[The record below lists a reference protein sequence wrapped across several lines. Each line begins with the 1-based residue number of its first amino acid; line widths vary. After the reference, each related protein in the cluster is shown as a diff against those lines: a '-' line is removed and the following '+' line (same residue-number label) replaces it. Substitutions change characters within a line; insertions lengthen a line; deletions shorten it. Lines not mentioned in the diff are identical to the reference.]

1 MPIYE
6 YRCRKCG
13 HEIEVIQ
20 KISDRPLQRCKEC
33 RGKLDKLIS
42 RTSFQ
47 LKGGGWYAHG
57 YGASGS
63 GKSSK
68 SSTSDSSDSK
78 DKKDGGKKDGGKSE
92 GSSGS
97 STKKEAAGA

>member
-13 HEIEVIQ
+13 QETEVIQ
-20 KISDRPLQRCKEC
+20 KFSDRPLQRCKEC

-68 SSTSDSSDSK
+68 SDSSDSK
-78 DKKDGGKKDGGKSE
+78 GKKDSEKKDSGKSE
-92 GSSGS
+92 SSSAS

>member
-13 HEIEVIQ
+13 REIEVMQ
-20 KISDRPLQRCKEC
+20 KFSDPPLQRCKKC
-33 RGKLDKLIS
+33 RGRLDKLIS

-47 LKGGGWYAHG
+47 LKGGGWYAQG
-57 YGASGS
+57 YGGSGS
-63 GKSSK
+63 GRSSK
-68 SSTSDSSDSK
+68 SGSSGSSDTKSK
-78 DKKDGGKKDGGKSE
+78 NDSGKSE

-97 STKKEAAGA
+97 PPKKEAAGA

>member
-13 HEIEVIQ
+13 QETEVIQ
-20 KISDRPLQRCKEC
+20 KFSDRPLQRCKEC

-42 RTSFQ
+42 PASFQ

-63 GKSSK
+63 DKSSK
-68 SSTSDSSDSK
+68 PSPSGTSDSKS
-78 DKKDGGKKDGGKSE
+78 KKDGGKSE